1 MNFPK
6 GWTAKESL
14 EGLKLSIA
22 DKWMLSKL
30 SQIVDKT
37 NEHLEKYEFGEFA
50 SKIYEFW
57 YEFCSV
63 YIEVS
68 KISLSK
74 DSDEESQEAA
84 RNVLF

>member
-6 GWTAKESL
+6 GWKATKDINTL
-14 EGLKLSIA
+14 NLNIA

-30 SQIVDKT
+30 KNIIDVS
-37 NEHLEKYEFGEFA
+37 NLHLENYEFGEFA
-50 SKIYEFW
+50 NHLYEFW
-57 YEFCSV
+57 YLFCSI

-74 DSDEESQEAA
+74 EAELDA
-84 RNVLF
+84 